1 MSNLNKFTL
10 LYDGHCPLC
19 SKEIEW
25 LRKRD
30 QHQAIKFQDIHEPEF
45 IAKSPIALETLM
57 AQIHG
62 IDQKGDI
69 LVGIDVFEVVYSL
82 VGLNFLAAPLRWPLT
97 RPVMKILYWFFAKS
111 RPLVALITGKTSC
124 NNGKCLG
131 L

>member
-1 MSNLNKFTL
+1 MNNRDKFTL

-25 LRKRD
+25 LRKHD
-30 QHQAIKFQDIHEPEF
+30 LYQAIKFQDIHEPAF
-45 IAKSPIALETLM
+45 IAKSNLDLQTLM

-62 IDQKGDI
+62 IDHKGDL
-69 LVGIDVFEVVYSL
+69 LVGIDVFEVVYRL

-97 RPVMKILYWFFAKS
+97 RPVIKMLYWLFAKS
-111 RPLVALITGKTSC
+111 RPLLGLITEKSSC
-124 NNGKCLG
+124 SNGKCQG